1 MASKRF
7 KNPRGS
13 GGQLRED
20 LIRVASEL
28 LERPQ
33 LINTPSLRQI
43 ALGVGIAPSA
53 VYTQFQSGEQLLQD
67 VIDAQY
73 AILREKIGHAISDS
87 GSALAN
93 LEAIATTYVTWGIEH
108 PGIYQLLFESA
119 DQLPEGLEAN
129 GPGRELLA
137 EIAPLIAQ
145 HSGCSSETAHQTTMR
160 LWAALHGLTS
170 LRIHKKHAGWSTKVS
185 EEAVATVRAFLG
197 LIGHQ

>member
-1 MASKRF
+1 MASKRI

-33 LINTPSLRQI
+33 VINTPSLRQI

-53 VYTQFQSGEQLLQD
+53 VYTQFQSGEQLLQA

-73 AILREKIGHAISDS
+73 ASLGEQIGQGVSES
-87 GSALAN
+87 GLALAN
-93 LEAIATTYVTWGIEH
+93 LELIAATYVTWGIEH

-119 DQLPEGLEAN
+119 DQLPEGLAAI

-137 EIAPLIAQ
+137 EIAPLIAE
-145 HSGCSSETAHQTTMR
+145 HSGCSPETAHQTTMR
-160 LWAALHGLTS
+160 LWAALHGITS
-170 LRIHKKHAGWSTKVS
+170 LRIHKKHAAWSTTVS
-185 EEAVATVRAFLG
+185 EEAVATVKAFLG
-197 LIGHQ
+197 LIS

>member
-1 MASKRF
+1 MAPKRF

-20 LIRVASEL
+20 LIRVASEM

-33 LINTPSLRQI
+33 LINSPSLRQI

-53 VYTQFQSGEQLLQD
+53 VYTQFDSGEQLLQA

-73 AILREKIGHAISDS
+73 ASLRGKIGQAVSESD
-87 GSALAN
+87 SALAN
-93 LEAIATTYVTWGIEH
+93 LEVIAATYVTWGVEH

-137 EIAPLIAQ
+137 EIAPLIIK
-145 HSGCSSETAHQTTMR
+145 HSGCSPETANRTTMR
-160 LWAALHGLTS
+160 LWAALHGITS
-170 LRIHKKHAGWSTKVS
+170 LRIHKKHAGWSTSVS

-197 LIGHQ
+197 LISWQ

>member
-28 LERPQ
+28 LEQPQ
-33 LINTPSLRQI
+33 VISTPSLRQI

-53 VYTQFQSGEQLLQD
+53 VYTQFQSGEQLLQA
-67 VIDAQY
+67 VIDSQY
-73 AILREKIGHAISDS
+73 SALRDRVRQAVSES

-119 DQLPEGLEAN
+119 DQLPDGLEAN
-129 GPGRELLA
+129 GPGRELLE
-137 EIAPLIAQ
+137 EIAPLIAKQ
-145 HSGCSSETAHQTTMR
+145 SGCSSKTAHQTTMR
-160 LWAALHGLTS
+160 LWAALHGITS
-170 LRIHKKHAGWSTKVS
+170 LRIHKKHASWSTNVA

-197 LIGHQ
+197 LQR